1 MSGPAEFLKKEE
13 KNMRTLKKSL
23 CLVLALVFVLG
34 LCTFGSNAAF
44 AQYTDLDKV
53 TYDEAVEV
61 LSGLGV
67 IEGYPDGTF
76 NPTANVTRAEAAAMI
91 ARMMLGR
98 EDADK
103 LPVGDVKFSDV
114 PETNWAAKYIAFCA
128 NRGIIVG
135 MGDGTFHP
143 AENVTGTQMA
153 TMLLRA
159 LGYGVM
165 GEYEGK
171 GWDINAVADALY
183 YGVFKDSKVVDF
195 SNAAT
200 REETALYVWN
210 TMWIQLVGYD
220 VDLNYYNGRE
230 YRENGYY
237 YPLTFAKDA
246 FNLVKWDYAQ
256 VMANQATGADYTVV
270 KIITGYV
277 AAKDKDG
284 KEIKGEYV
292 PEYDEINLN
301 IETGLDLIAHEV
313 TVYFKDE
320 IKEDKANK
328 CDYYEVFFVKDE
340 SIVVQANGT
349 FTDKYDD
356 LYRELVGYNKDNK
369 KGSFADFTTW
379 VNYVETE
386 DNYVEYSGGAW
397 DLDYF
402 YQAFKFV
409 YYTEFAELKSQTS
422 HNDMAYYVGA
432 TLVLTHEGLPLAA
445 LTDAYSVGKV
455 TDVDTTHEEVEV
467 DVWVGETDDD
477 GNIIKAFDT
486 EIFDLDKAYDGIAK
500 GDYVVVQP
508 VGELTYLEATTTKE
522 VDITER
528 NGTYFNRMAYYQ
540 DGSYGINEYIED
552 TDDYTYIN
560 VGDTV
565 KFYISKDYGFYAYYF
580 GTQVLEKAGLDG
592 IVFVNYAASPSEH
605 TEWSIKN
612 VYKIQAIN
620 EDGEEVV
627 YKVKKAE
634 YDRLGG
640 ASVTQGVYK
649 VYVNSKGYATFEA
662 VDDSVLNKI
671 SGRNS
676 YLKNDDGDMYYVTAD
691 TNVIYLSGVADDLEI
706 TVAGK
711 LADKDPKG
719 DYKVYAVTKRSG
731 GTYKLNTVWV
741 TEDVEA
747 PADYADSYMF
757 IFNPNYYGTFFNTG
771 KLSPSGYTDLNGT
784 ETPYYKVFFDSAK
797 KQEVFLTG
805 DDTYF
810 DGEKVTF
817 GIYQYSA
824 DEDGV
829 YTINKVS
836 KQRTEVLE
844 KGSVKNGKLYTPY
857 ADGLTIKVD
866 VLDVSGDTTI
876 DTKKDAAVN
885 SVERL
890 EELLNLGYT
899 ITVRYVY
906 TVSSETGE
914 YVPASIIYVCDV
926 QAPEA

>member
-1 MSGPAEFLKKEE
+1 
-13 KNMRTLKKSL
+13 MRTLKKSL

-230 YRENGYY
+230 YRENGHY

-386 DNYVEYSGGAW
+386 DNYVEYAGGA
-397 DLDYF
+397 LDMDRWYKD
-402 YQAFKFV
+402 YTGYSFKFHYFV
-409 YYTEFAELKSQTS
+409 DFDELKSQTS
-422 HNDMAYYVGA
+422 SNDMAYYVGA

-455 TDVDTTHEEVEV
+455 TDVDKTHEEVEV
-467 DVWVGETDDD
+467 DVWVGETDDA
-477 GNIIKAFDT
+477 GKIIKAFDT

-552 TDDYTYIN
+552 TDDYTYIG

-605 TEWSIKN
+605 TEWSLKN
-612 VYKIQAIN
+612 VYKVQAVN
-620 EDGEEVV
+620 EEGDEVV

-640 ASVTQGVYK
+640 ASVIQGVYK
-649 VYVNSKGYATFEA
+649 VFVNSKGYATFEA

-671 SGRNS
+671 GGRNA
-676 YLKNDDGDMYYVTAD
+676 YLKNDAGDMYYVTAD
-691 TNVIYLSGVADDLEI
+691 TNVIYLTRDDPAKEAVADNLVI
-706 TVAGK
+706 SVSGK
-711 LADKDPKG
+711 LTDKDPKG

-741 TEDVEA
+741 VDEMEA
-747 PADYADSYMF
+747 PDDFVDDYMF
-757 IFNPNYYGTFFNTG
+757 VFDGKYYTGYPYSAG
-771 KLSPSGYTDLNGT
+771 KLKPSGYLDYDGT
-784 ETPYYKVFFDSAK
+784 ETPYYKVYLEGSASK
-797 KQEVFLTG
+797 TEVFLDG
-805 DDTYF
+805 SDTYF
-810 DGEKVTF
+810 DGTSVYYGF
-817 GIYQYSA
+817 YQYSE
-824 DEDGV
+824 EDGL
-829 YTINKVS
+829 YTIKKVS
-836 KQRTEVLE
+836 KQYQETLE
-844 KGSVKNGKLYTPY
+844 KGSVKSGKLYTPT

-866 VLDVSGDTTI
+866 VIDLSGDTTV

-890 EELLNLGYT
+890 EELLNQNYT
-899 ITVRYVY
+899 ITVQYVY
-906 TVSSETGE
+906 SVNSETGE
-914 YVPASIIYVCDV
+914 YVPASVIYVTNVD
-926 QAPEA
+926 APAA